1 MSKKDIVSQLVDKY
15 RDDIVKINDT
25 VWEYAEPGMKEYK
38 TAAFMKTFSKKRASM

>member
-38 TAAFMKTFSKKRASM
+38 TAAFYEDFF